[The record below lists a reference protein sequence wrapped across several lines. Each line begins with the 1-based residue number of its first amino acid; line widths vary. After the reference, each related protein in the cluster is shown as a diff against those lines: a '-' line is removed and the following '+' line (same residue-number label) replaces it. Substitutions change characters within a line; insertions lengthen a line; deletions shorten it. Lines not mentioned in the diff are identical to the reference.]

1 MVRPSWRA
9 HQCLDT
15 GCRLPSRH
23 GGKNSYGILFFPVL
37 GIRSA
42 LIMMGVRA
50 KVTRTKIEK
59 KEEISCLEV
68 LDVFVLDLKI
78 GFS

>member
-1 MVRPSWRA
+1 
-9 HQCLDT
+9 
-15 GCRLPSRH
+15 
-23 GGKNSYGILFFPVL
+23 
-37 GIRSA
+37 
-42 LIMMGVRA
+42 MMGVRA